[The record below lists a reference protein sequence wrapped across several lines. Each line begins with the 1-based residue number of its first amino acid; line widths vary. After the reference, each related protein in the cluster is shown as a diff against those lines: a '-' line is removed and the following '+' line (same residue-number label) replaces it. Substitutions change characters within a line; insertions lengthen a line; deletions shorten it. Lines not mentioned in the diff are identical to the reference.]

1 MAETDPEVLLQVRDL
16 VTAFDTDDGQ
26 VTAVDGVSFEVHKG
40 RTLGI
45 VGESGCGK
53 SVTALSIMR
62 LLPQPMGKILGGEVI
77 FDGNNLATLPSGD
90 MRSIRGDRISMVFQE
105 PMTSFSPVY
114 TIGHQIS

>member
-1 MAETDPEVLLQVRDL
+1 VAESDPEVLLQVRDL

-62 LLPQPMGKILGGEVI
+62 LLPQPMGKILGGEMS
-77 FDGNNLATLPSGD
+77 FDAMNLATVDPAK
-90 MRSIRGDRISMVFQE
+90 MRTVRGNRISMIFQDQ
-105 PMTSFSPVY
+105 PLQDSWR
-114 TIGHQIS
+114 